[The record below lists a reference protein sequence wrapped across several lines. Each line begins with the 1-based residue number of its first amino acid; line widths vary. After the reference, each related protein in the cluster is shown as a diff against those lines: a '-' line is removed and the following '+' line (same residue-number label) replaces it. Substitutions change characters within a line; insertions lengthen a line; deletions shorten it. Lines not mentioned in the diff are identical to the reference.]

1 MIREVFL
8 LFIGV
13 PLIVLGFIVW
23 KKEKIYLLSSKYKR
37 NMKEE
42 NMKEFTESLGKTYIM
57 TGVCLSLIFASGFIN
72 NEIYEAMAGV
82 ILIALQSIIAIK
94 NARVLKKF
102 NVGI

>member
-1 MIREVFL
+1 MIWCY
-8 LFIGV
+8 I
-13 PLIVLGFIVW
+13 
-23 KKEKIYLLSSKYKR
+23 KIFHD
-37 NMKEE
+37 N
-42 NMKEFTESLGKTYIM
+42 M
-57 TGVCLSLIFASGFIN
+57 TGVCLSLIFASGFLN